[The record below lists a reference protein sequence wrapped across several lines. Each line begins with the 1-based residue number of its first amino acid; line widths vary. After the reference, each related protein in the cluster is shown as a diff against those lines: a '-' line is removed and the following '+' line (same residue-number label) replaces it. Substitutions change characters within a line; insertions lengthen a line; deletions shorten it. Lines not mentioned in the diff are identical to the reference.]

1 MITKKYKKYLLD
13 DFKNL
18 IIKSF
23 KQNEEKIEFCSDNIK
38 KWGLVS
44 ETKPTISKI
53 IINETID
60 FDWINDRVDYI
71 LFSSEEAEDLFGEY
85 QSLYEEILH
94 ELVLKKNVSMFS
106 EYLHLVLNEFS
117 KLPGDLG
124 HTPHNTLDEAYIL
137 HSRIIVPKIINYYSK
152 NIEDKK
158 FASSLLQLAIHLA
171 HYILLPFPDKYL
183 TNLPVKR
190 PISELESNRS
200 LHDESWQE
208 QSYED
213 YLDVYISLKNLEVM
227 EEIIIMKSILSE
239 LNKIHRINSDSDNN
253 GADITNKKLLNSLLL
268 LNDENITLSIMD
280 KDNHGDLILKSGDF
294 KACLNLFSKMF
305 LNNEDYCLNNLL
317 AEIAELIS
325 TTNDRKELDY
335 KLFAFT
341 QELINLY
348 IINKYKNIEL
358 LDKALKYASFI
369 SVNTI
374 RCYCGKYSDNKY
386 EGICCDRCNV
396 VIEKGG
402 LKNAAFDYI
411 FKKLSG
417 KDVYQWSHVMIK
429 GGFTDFS
436 LDNKSSTI
444 FIQYINKIDDIN
456 NRRKLFLSLILFSQ
470 KQEYS
475 IREKLIEKFRAC
487 QSDTLDEFI
496 NKSNLNYSD
505 WAQDSLSVGE
515 HYRKS
520 YYESLKEEKIK
531 SLYDESEWEEENF
544 IENIIYSPDLWGGE
558 PNSELVADDEDISH
572 EKYLYDTY
580 SESDYSRNYIRK
592 LLNKNFEKLSVN
604 GLKDNN
610 FQYQIGEFYCNLIE
624 NYKET
629 GNIKSMNICI
639 EDFMESINK
648 NGDLAIEK
656 FIKLILDLNNYKE
669 VIEALNNITKKN
681 NYLLQ
686 RVVNYIIEN
695 TDINNLLL
703 ISRLNQ
709 SVSRENDFVILNGKF
724 EKMDKSQI
732 FIYIYQFSENINAL
746 KSFLTYTM
754 NINQKQSNI

>member
-106 EYLHLVLNEFS
+106 EYLHLVLS

-213 YLDVYISLKNLEVM
+213 YLDVYISLKNLEVK

-317 AEIAELIS
+317 TEIAELIS

-348 IINKYKNIEL
+348 I
-358 LDKALKYASFI
+358 
-369 SVNTI
+369 
-374 RCYCGKYSDNKY
+374 
-386 EGICCDRCNV
+386 
-396 VIEKGG
+396 IEKGG

-520 YYESLKEEKIK
+520 YYESLNEEKIK

-580 SESDYSRNYIRK
+580 SESNYSRNYIRK
-592 LLNKNFEKLSVN
+592 LLNKKIIIFNTKLGNF
-604 GLKDNN
+604 
-610 FQYQIGEFYCNLIE
+610 I
-624 NYKET
+624 
-629 GNIKSMNICI
+629 
-639 EDFMESINK
+639 
-648 NGDLAIEK
+648 
-656 FIKLILDLNNYKE
+656 
-669 VIEALNNITKKN
+669 VI
-681 NYLLQ
+681 
-686 RVVNYIIEN
+686 
-695 TDINNLLL
+695 
-703 ISRLNQ
+703 
-709 SVSRENDFVILNGKF
+709 
-724 EKMDKSQI
+724 
-732 FIYIYQFSENINAL
+732 
-746 KSFLTYTM
+746 
-754 NINQKQSNI
+754 